1 MYGKTIRR
9 PDNEDNKNREKTMKG
24 GTIEG
29 YNNSPLLYYKIDK
42 MSKIIQR
49 SRDKSMTI

>member
-1 MYGKTIRR
+1 M
-9 PDNEDNKNREKTMKG
+9 EV

-29 YNNSPLLYYKIDK
+29 YDNSLLLCYMIDK

-49 SRDKSMTI
+49 SMDKSTTI

>member
-1 MYGKTIRR
+1 MRAISI
-9 PDNEDNKNREKTMKG
+9 EKTMKV

-29 YNNSPLLYYKIDK
+29 YDNSLLLCYMIDK

-49 SRDKSMTI
+49 STDKSMTI

>member
-1 MYGKTIRR
+1 MRTIRI
-9 PDNEDNKNREKTMKG
+9 EKTMKV

-29 YNNSPLLYYKIDK
+29 YNNSSLLSYKLDE